1 VVSSVVGCEPHSVS
15 HGEKDLI
22 LILVFIPTLLCSR
35 VFCAVKESLLVL
47 PEMPTRFGLCLLV
60 VGLIL
65 Y

>member
-1 VVSSVVGCEPHSVS
+1 
-15 HGEKDLI
+15 
-22 LILVFIPTLLCSR
+22 
-35 VFCAVKESLLVL
+35 VKESLLVL